1 MRRNY
6 FRAAVVIALLGLVA
20 CGGSSVAE
28 ADPERGRLLYTGET
42 KLANADVPTCI
53 SCHAINAGEPASIGN
68 NLSNIGNRA
77 AATVPGQT
85 AEAYLRTAIVEP
97 DAFLAGGFQ
106 EGIHYRGY
114 KHALSEQQ
122 VNDLIA
128 YMLTLR
134 SGQD

>member
-1 MRRNY
+1 MRGNK
-6 FRAAVVIALLGLVA
+6 FRAAVLLAVLSLAA
-20 CGGSSVAE
+20 CGGSSVAT

-42 KLANADVPTCI
+42 KLANTDVPTCI
-53 SCHAINAGEPASIGN
+53 GCHAINAGEPASIGP

-77 AATVPGQT
+77 ATTVPGQA
-85 AEAYLRTAIVEP
+85 AEEYLRTAIIEP
-97 DAFLAGGFQ
+97 DAFLAGGYQ

-114 KHALSEQQ
+114 KQALSEQQ
-122 VNDLIA
+122 VSDLVA